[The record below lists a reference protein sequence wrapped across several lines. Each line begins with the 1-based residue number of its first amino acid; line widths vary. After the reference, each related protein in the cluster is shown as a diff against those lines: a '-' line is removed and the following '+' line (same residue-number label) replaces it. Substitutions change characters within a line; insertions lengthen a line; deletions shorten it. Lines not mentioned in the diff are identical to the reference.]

1 MITKEMLRAFA
12 PRPSATS
19 KALIWDG
26 YVDAI
31 ISQPELFAEAKINSD
46 WRLAHL
52 MAQWGHESGG
62 FSILWESGAYSA
74 DQIIKIFGVGRHS
87 ARVTYAE
94 AERIAALPVEERTRV
109 LFERVYGLGNPKKA
123 EELGNTSP
131 GDGWKHRGWGIVQLT
146 GRRDHDRLI
155 GGDYSYE
162 SAIRVA
168 LIEWT
173 EKGCNRW
180 ADADDCRRVT
190 KAINGGYNGL
200 DDRLRRLSRAKEVF
214 AGALDDDE
222 PVSNGSDHIETALHP
237 AEPVAPI
244 DPPRAPLAAPTVT
257 VKDLAAMGSSKA
269 SLIIRVRNWAY
280 TLLGLGAAST
290 AADKAEVATVA
301 DLKGNVDVIRQAV
314 DVAKV
319 VATAA
324 KDNILVVLVVLG
336 IVAVYLASRLGS
348 AMVRDFHEGRYEPPS
363 KPSGGE

>member
-1 MITKEMLRAFA
+1 MITRDMLRRFA
-12 PRPSATS
+12 PRPSSPS
-19 KALIWDG
+19 KAEVWDG
-26 YVDAI
+26 YTSAI
-31 ISQPELFAEAKINSD
+31 IESQDLFAEHGINSD

-62 FSILWESGAYSA
+62 FTILWESGAYSA
-74 DQIIKIFGVGRHS
+74 DGIIKVFGVGRHS
-87 ARVTYAE
+87 ARVTYEE
-94 AERIAALPVEERTRV
+94 AERIAELPVSERTKV

-123 EELGNTSP
+123 AELGNTEP

-155 GGDYSYE
+155 GGDYSYA

-180 ADADDCRRVT
+180 ADADDCRRIT
-190 KAINGGYNGL
+190 RLINGGYNGL

-214 AGALDDDE
+214 AGAFDDA
-222 PVSNGSDHIETALHP
+222 PAINGEDSTVTALHP
-237 AEPVAPI
+237 AEPIAPI

-269 SLIIRVRNWAY
+269 SLIIRIRNWAMG
-280 TLLGLGAAST
+280 LLGFGTLSS
-290 AADKAEVATVA
+290 AADKVEVAPLA
-301 DLKGNVDVIRQAV
+301 SLKDNVDVVR
-314 DVAKV
+314 DSMGVAKV
-319 VATAA
+319 IASFA
-324 KDNILVVLVVLG
+324 KDNILLIFVVGG
-336 IVAVYLASRLGS
+336 IVALYLVSRFGA